1 MVKIRLRRMGAK
13 KTPFYRIVVADSR
26 YPRDGRFIE
35 EIGTYNPLA
44 EPAVVNVNAD
54 RDQERRSADRY
65 RSRYPEEGRCAELSE
80 VVEMKELL
88 TYIVENL
95 VSDPAAIAI
104 TEEIDGD
111 NITYSLR
118 VAPGDMCRVIGRHGR
133 IAKEIRTL
141 MKAAGNRENKRVTVD
156 ILD

>member
-1 MVKIRLRRMGAK
+1 
-13 KTPFYRIVVADSR
+13 
-26 YPRDGRFIE
+26 
-35 EIGTYNPLA
+35 
-44 EPAVVNVNAD
+44 
-54 RDQERRSADRY
+54 
-65 RSRYPEEGRCAELSE
+65 
-80 VVEMKELL
+80 MKELL

-118 VAPGDMCRVIGRHGR
+118 VAPGDMGRVIGRHCR
-133 IAKEIRTL
+133 IANVFRTL
-141 MKAAGNRENKRVTVD
+141 MIAAGNRENKRVTVD

>member
-54 RDQERRSADRY
+54 RAQ
-65 RSRYPEEGRCAELSE
+65 
-80 VVEMKELL
+80 ELL

-118 VAPGDMCRVIGRHGR
+118 VAPGDMGRVIGRHGR

>member
-1 MVKIRLRRMGAK
+1 
-13 KTPFYRIVVADSR
+13 
-26 YPRDGRFIE
+26 
-35 EIGTYNPLA
+35 
-44 EPAVVNVNAD
+44 
-54 RDQERRSADRY
+54 
-65 RSRYPEEGRCAELSE
+65 
-80 VVEMKELL
+80 MKELL
-88 TYIVENL
+88 AYIVKNL
-95 VSDPAAIAI
+95 VSEPDAIAI

-118 VAPGDMCRVIGRHGR
+118 VAQGDMGRVIGRHGR